1 MPRIL
6 IADDR
11 ATMRST
17 LRQLLT
23 LYGKLDVCGEAE
35 DGRQAVDA
43 AVALKPDLV
52 LLDFK
57 MPNGDGLR
65 AASEIREKLPETPI
79 VIFTL
84 FKSGELE
91 SLAKQVGVR
100 AVISKEEGVVK
111 LLHTIEEELGLP
123 SSV

>member
-1 MPRIL
+1 
-6 IADDR
+6 
-11 ATMRST
+11 
-17 LRQLLT
+17 
-23 LYGKLDVCGEAE
+23 
-35 DGRQAVDA
+35 
-43 AVALKPDLV
+43 
-52 LLDFK
+52 

-123 SSV
+123 SSF